1 MSYDPDESFQLTIP
15 PELRCPIT
23 GELME
28 EPIIAEDGHTYD
40 RKNLAHY
47 LETNKVRYA
56 PPPHWHSPPLP
67 VLNLHVSCWAIESC
81 VG

>member
-23 GELME
+23 GDLME

-40 RKNLAHY
+40 KKNLAHY
-47 LETNKVRYA
+47 LETNKAR
-56 PPPHWHSPPLP
+56 
-67 VLNLHVSCWAIESC
+67 
-81 VG
+81 